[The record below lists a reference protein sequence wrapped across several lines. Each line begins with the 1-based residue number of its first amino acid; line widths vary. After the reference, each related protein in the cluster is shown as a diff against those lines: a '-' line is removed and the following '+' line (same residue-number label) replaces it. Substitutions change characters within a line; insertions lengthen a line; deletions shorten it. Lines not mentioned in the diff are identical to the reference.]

1 MAGQEFLF
9 YFHFNCEVC
18 KMMYNSRIGFK
29 FSEENTT
36 TFSTFN
42 CLKNEK
48 NKEVFSVASIKD
60 AQDAALLAGKA
71 FRTYRNTLPSL
82 RAAFLNTIADELD
95 AERAALT
102 EMYCKESSLSVQ
114 RAGTELDRTI
124 FQLRN
129 YGGYLL
135 NESWN
140 RPVLSEPEGSPYK
153 IDTRLQAIGPVAVFG
168 SSNFPFAYSTAGGDT
183 ASALAAGCPVIVKAH
198 PMHAGTSCLVAECI
212 VKAAKKYD
220 LPDGVFSHL
229 LDNGYEIGEELTG
242 NRNIRAV
249 GFTGSVKGG
258 RALMDISAKRTA
270 PIPVFAEMGSV
281 NPVVFFQ
288 SELEKN
294 LELWTDKYTAS
305 ISNDAGQFCTKPGLL
320 FVPETP
326 EGRTL
331 IEELKKQLSMTEPKC
346 HLHPNLFNSF
356 REQVEETF
364 EWIECRQPFHSQPVL
379 REVAPGEFLNDYNYY
394 EEFFGPQAIAVPYRS
409 KEELC
414 AMMEKLE
421 GQLTT
426 TFIGSR
432 EEIDAH
438 IELFEYAREKAGRII
453 INGVP
458 TGVLVCDA
466 MVHGGTYPA
475 ASDSRFTAVGSQS
488 IYRFL
493 RPVAV
498 QSM

>member
-1 MAGQEFLF
+1 
-9 YFHFNCEVC
+9 
-18 KMMYNSRIGFK
+18 MYNSRIGFK

-36 TFSTFN
+36 TFSTYN
-42 CLKNEK
+42 CLKNEE
-48 NKEVFSVASIKD
+48 NQEEFSVATIKD
-60 AQDAALLAGKA
+60 AQEAALLAAAA
-71 FRTYRNTLPSL
+71 FCTYKNTLPSL
-82 RAAFLNTIADELD
+82 RAAFLNSIADELD
-95 AERAALT
+95 AERFALT
-102 EMYCKESSLSVQ
+102 EMYCKESSLSQQ
-114 RAGTELDRTI
+114 RANTEMDRTI
-124 FQLRN
+124 FQLRS
-129 YGGYLL
+129 YGNYLL

-140 RPVLSEPEGSPYK
+140 RPVLSKPEGSPYT
-153 IDTRLQAIGPVAVFG
+153 ITTRLQAIGPVTVFG

-212 VKAAKKYD
+212 IKAAKKYD

-242 NRNIRAV
+242 NRNIKAV

-258 RALMDISAKRTA
+258 RALMDISSKRTA

-294 LELWTDKYTAS
+294 LELWTDKYAAS
-305 ISNDAGQFCTKPGLL
+305 ISNDAGQFCTKPGVV
-320 FVPETP
+320 FIPDTA
-326 EGRTL
+326 EGKEL
-331 IEELKKQLSMTEPKC
+331 VKELKRQLSITEPKC

-356 REQVEETF
+356 KEQVEETF
-364 EWIECRQPFHSQPVL
+364 EWIECKQLFHSQPVL
-379 REVAPGEFLNDYNYY
+379 REVAPREFLNDYNYY
-394 EEFFGPQAIAVPYRS
+394 EEFFGPQAIAVLYQS
-409 KEELC
+409 EEELYE
-414 AMMEKLE
+414 MMEKLE

-426 TFIGSR
+426 TFIGSA
-432 EEIDAH
+432 EEIEHHSA
-438 IELFEYAREKAGRII
+438 LFESAQEKAGRII

-498 QSM
+498 QSI